1 MRCQESAN
9 RGPANSDLFGNLPL
23 GYTLTEEFLH
33 FLPMPSGGDRS
44 AVRFSFLAGL
54 RNTSFHSV
62 AQNVAFEL
70 SKDGQ
75 HSGQSAPT
83 GGSQVEGFTQGNES
97 YLERG
102 QFL

>member
-1 MRCQESAN
+1 MGRQKSAN
-9 RGPANSDLFGNLPL
+9 RGPANSDLFGNFPL
-23 GYTLTEEFLH
+23 GYALTEEFLH
-33 FLPMPSGGDRS
+33 LLPMPSGGNWS
-44 AVRFSFLAGL
+44 AVWFSFLAGL
-54 RNTSFHSV
+54 RNACFHPV

-75 HSGQSAPT
+75 HSGQCPST
-83 GGSQVEGFTQGNES
+83 GCGQVKGFTQRNES